1 MRSARAEERARGCAR
16 GARVLTLGPTGGGF
30 GGALGLSAFGAGFSA
45 LTATENLL
53 RGTLRA
59 APARIIVVARICMV
73 PKLLQAW
80 LMGSVCWRVHVR
92 SLLAHSP
99 SLASSRGGSSRL
111 GNHDLLA
118 QNSDFTSGRAGV
130 TTLPTPRPIPSMSI
144 TNPCVSPPRY
154 LRCALVFVI
163 RDDPTAPHRRRRRDW
178 RSQPNERPDAHVRS
192 VHDCRDQQH
201 NNARVVIM
209 IRSLIACIA
218 MAMAA
223 TILAG
228 SPCVVVARP
237 HPHGRALQQAA
248 GGPFAWLSDALCSLA
263 PRETLAQYGM
273 PWFLPDGA
281 ARDLCST
288 RLAGGT
294 LGFSF

>member
-59 APARIIVVARICMV
+59 APARIIVVARICKV

-92 SLLAHSP
+92 TLLIHTLPPRLIARGIAQSPLLALKIQILSIPWAGGHGALLPCDASADCFHVEHEP
-99 SLASSRGGSSRL
+99 VCLA
-111 GNHDLLA
+111 A
-118 QNSDFTSGRAGV
+118 A
-130 TTLPTPRPIPSMSI
+130 LPPMRP
-144 TNPCVSPPRY
+144 
-154 LRCALVFVI
+154 FVI